1 MNAPQQA
8 SSSSSLIV
16 RLVMTVLPRSW
27 RNHNLQQELWF
38 HVRPPFSFDPTV
50 LPSPVGRVPCRGS
63 QKAGAQARPAA
74 RDTSGFDDDEAQ
86 HGSGSVNRG
95 RGADV
100 DENAEGDSRR
110 QGVHSGNTRRFL
122 MTDSDAAGLEARL
135 KIVEDKLAIYELIAS
150 HPPSA
155 DTGSADY
162 TSSVYLED
170 GVFDRGPTLDGATGV
185 ENIAAFTLPM

>member
-1 MNAPQQA
+1 
-8 SSSSSLIV
+8 
-16 RLVMTVLPRSW
+16 
-27 RNHNLQQELWF
+27 
-38 HVRPPFSFDPTV
+38 
-50 LPSPVGRVPCRGS
+50 
-63 QKAGAQARPAA
+63 
-74 RDTSGFDDDEAQ
+74 
-86 HGSGSVNRG
+86 
-95 RGADV
+95 
-100 DENAEGDSRR
+100 
-110 QGVHSGNTRRFL
+110 

-185 ENIAAFTLPM
+185 ENIAAFTLRRGHIEQAIRDGHAHFAGLPRTDVSLMAHRRWCCG

>member
-1 MNAPQQA
+1 
-8 SSSSSLIV
+8 
-16 RLVMTVLPRSW
+16 
-27 RNHNLQQELWF
+27 
-38 HVRPPFSFDPTV
+38 
-50 LPSPVGRVPCRGS
+50 
-63 QKAGAQARPAA
+63 
-74 RDTSGFDDDEAQ
+74 
-86 HGSGSVNRG
+86 
-95 RGADV
+95 
-100 DENAEGDSRR
+100 
-110 QGVHSGNTRRFL
+110 

-185 ENIAAFTLPM
+185 ENIFHSQTGTRAGHSRWARSFCRLASDRSRWRPRCGDLLPHDHPSRS